1 MIESIEKAVWGR
13 TLTLKVVPA
22 YTEREDV
29 PAVQELALEGIL
41 AAWDVVDAS
50 LDELREYCLANGV
63 DEEGMPN
70 VFRFVMPTEIYLDS
84 VTNHR
89 VVALM
94 CEYRPDPEHGLAIV
108 FEDERL
114 REIGP
119 QDIIL

>member
-1 MIESIEKAVWGR
+1 M
-13 TLTLKVVPA
+13 
-22 YTEREDV
+22 
-29 PAVQELALEGIL
+29 
-41 AAWDVVDAS
+41 DAS